1 MSDPYAH
8 LPYRPCAGIML
19 RNSDGLVFV
28 GQRLDSSSE
37 AWQMPQG
44 GVDPGEDPLEAAIR
58 ELGEEAGIAPHHVD
72 LVARSAGEHLYDL
85 PDDMIGKI
93 WGGKYRGQSQHWFLP
108 RLLRPRWAL
117 GPLHR
122 DPALGRPSLEV
133 GAGVEAGEHIGAGL
147 PHGHRQRSEAGEHQ
161 LAAGLVHDAALLAES
176 LGRLRLRKPNAV

>member
-58 ELGEEAGIAPHHVD
+58 ELGKKRVSLHIM
-72 LVARSAGEHLYDL
+72 S
-85 PDDMIGKI
+85 I
-93 WGGKYRGQSQHWFLP
+93 W
-108 RLLRPRWAL
+108 LR
-117 GPLHR
+117 
-122 DPALGRPSLEV
+122 
-133 GAGVEAGEHIGAGL
+133 
-147 PHGHRQRSEAGEHQ
+147 
-161 LAAGLVHDAALLAES
+161 
-176 LGRLRLRKPNAV
+176 GRLVSISMICQTI